1 MSSEGGYKLMDK
13 KRREFL
19 KIAGIST
26 LAGLGAPAV
35 VDRLITGANPITA
48 RASEEHGSAASSSDS
63 EHGAKTQEQKDKPV
77 GKRYGMV
84 IDTAKFNQNPGL
96 AEKCINAC
104 HSVHNVPHFSN
115 KKDEI
120 KWIWQTNYESGFPEH
135 SNYYR
140 STEIEENKVIVL
152 CNHCD
157 NPPCVRACPTK
168 ATFKNKD
175 GIVIMDFHRCIGC
188 RFCMAACP
196 YGSRSFNWRDP
207 REGLEQ
213 DKLNREFPTRMR
225 GVVEK
230 CNFCAERL
238 GIGKQP
244 ACVEAAGDTKAII
257 FGDLNDP
264 NSELRNV
271 LSEKYTIQRKPSM
284 GTHPSVFYIV

>member
-1 MSSEGGYKLMDK
+1 MDK

-35 VDRLITGANPITA
+35 VDRLVTGSQPLAA
-48 RASEEHGSAASSSDS
+48 RAAQEVSHGETGGEKAASG
-63 EHGAKTQEQKDKPV
+63 HGEKTAPT

-84 IDTAKFNQNPGL
+84 IDVRKFIENPEM
-96 AEKCINAC
+96 AEACIKAC
-104 HSVHNVPHFSN
+104 HSVHNVPDFPN

-120 KWIWQTNYESGFPEH
+120 KWIWLTGYENAFPEH
-135 SNYYR
+135 SHYYR
-140 STEIEENKVIVL
+140 DEELEKNKVLVL

-157 NPPCVRACPTK
+157 SPPCVRACPTK

-175 GIVIMDFHRCIGC
+175 GIVAMDYHRCIGC

-196 YGSRSFNWRDP
+196 YGSRSFNWMDP
-207 REGLEQ
+207 RKGL
-213 DKLNREFPTRMR
+213 DLNKLNREFPTRMR

-230 CNFCAERL
+230 CNFCADRL
-238 GIGKQP
+238 PRGLKP
-244 ACVEAAGDTKAII
+244 ACVEATGSSGAMV

-264 NSELRNV
+264 DSEIRHILK
-271 LSEKYTIQRKPSM
+271 EKFTIQRKPAL
-284 GTHPSVFYIV
+284 GTHPSVFYII